1 MSCVANSW
9 CSRRCDTYH
18 EECVRHAHRGQNTIL
33 LLEILYKPFEPP
45 LPSSVRLRAL
55 RYERSALGCA
65 RPEISAARR
74 CGSEATDGA
83 AMQKKVIVCV
93 LPQPSMPR
101 SPEKPMTKRMNER
114 AVMVAAK
121 CKSQLSSAVH
131 EYL

>member
-1 MSCVANSW
+1 MPCVANS
-9 CSRRCDTYH
+9 CCDRQCDIYH
-18 EECVRHAHRGQNTIL
+18 EECVRQAHRGHNIIL
-33 LLEILYKPFEPP
+33 LLEILSKPFEPP
-45 LPSSVRLRAL
+45 LALSVRLSAL
-55 RYERSALGCA
+55 PDAGSALGCA

-121 CKSQLSSAVH
+121 CKSQFSSAVR
-131 EYL
+131 EYP